1 MKLTWYISTIGCFLA
16 PSGVDELA
24 VNAPSGADRS
34 GRAFAFTVKTEPHL
48 GHLTLRPT
56 SESWAFK
63 LRPQDGQVTGIGM
76 DETWFAPESNQYAS
90 SFLSRRNECATSILQ
105 TLRADRKRASRFW

>member
-1 MKLTWYISTIGCFLA
+1 MRSNPSTIGCFLA

-24 VNAPSGADRS
+24 VNAPSGADCS

-56 SESWAFK
+56 SASWAFK
-63 LRPQDGQVTGIGM
+63 LRPQDGHVTGIGM
-76 DETWFAPESNQYAS
+76 DETWFSAGSTK
-90 SFLSRRNECATSILQ
+90 TSPIILEQ
-105 TLRADRKRASRFW
+105 TQQMCNLYLANS